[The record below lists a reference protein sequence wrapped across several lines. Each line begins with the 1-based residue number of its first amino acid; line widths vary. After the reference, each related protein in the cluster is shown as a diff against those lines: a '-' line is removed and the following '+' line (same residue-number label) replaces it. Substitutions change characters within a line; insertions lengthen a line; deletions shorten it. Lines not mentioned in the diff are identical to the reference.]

1 MKLLLHSCCAPCSG
15 AILEWLSAND
25 IRPTIFYGN
34 SNIFP
39 QKEYELRESECDR
52 YARTLGLEI
61 VEDEYNHG
69 KWLREVGAG
78 REKEPE
84 RGERCLECFK
94 FRLRRAAKYA
104 HEHGYDT
111 LATSLASSRWKNL
124 EQVNAAGEEA
134 CAEYNDVKWW
144 SRNWRKEGLQQRRG
158 EIIKEQNFYNQLYC
172 GCEFS
177 KRSAEEY
184 RAAKEQDGAGD
195 RT

>member
-15 AILEWLSAND
+15 AILEWMSDND
-25 IRPTIFYGN
+25 IRPTVFYSN

-39 QKEYELRESECDR
+39 QEEYDLRESECDR
-52 YARTLGLEI
+52 YAGTLGLEI
-61 VEDEYNHG
+61 VEDKYDHAG
-69 KWLREVGAG
+69 WLREVGAG

-84 RGERCLECFK
+84 RGCRCLECFK
-94 FRLRRAAKYA
+94 YRLRRAAKYA

-111 LATSLASSRWKNL
+111 LTTTLASSRWKNL

-134 CAEYNDVKWW
+134 CAEYGDVKWW
-144 SRNWRKEGLQQRRG
+144 ARNWRKDGLQERRA

-177 KRSAEEY
+177 KHNADKL
-184 RAAKEQDGAGD
+184 RAAKEKNGSGD